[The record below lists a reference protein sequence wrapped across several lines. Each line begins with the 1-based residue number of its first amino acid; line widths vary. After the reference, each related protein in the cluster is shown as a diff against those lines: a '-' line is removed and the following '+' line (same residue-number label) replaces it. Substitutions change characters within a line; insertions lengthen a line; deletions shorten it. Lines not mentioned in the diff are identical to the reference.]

1 MDEYSILIKSS
12 RSQPKNTKKKNKKKQ
27 KKNGISEVKLKIFQE
42 LIPSYEN
49 TNKMIGAMFLPK

>member
-12 RSQPKNTKKKNKKKQ
+12 RSQPKNTKKKKKKP
-27 KKNGISEVKLKIFQE
+27 GISEVKLKIFQE